1 MSAYLIVDVDD
12 ILEYLE
18 AQTFSPNLLDVALSL
33 RNTAALAAGL
43 PSASDMRAIA
53 VTDWNQYS
61 RPDASGVN
69 VQQVFLQAGYE
80 LFTVSERKFL
90 TDALLTEFFPIDSEA
105 TVDELIFASSQSDFL
120 GIISRLNLK
129 PNVRIRVWADVR
141 PSDDTVIFQPLESI
155 LGVKTKS
162 VALYIDF
169 ENISISLNEQ
179 GYIVDLGVLIDAIK
193 VRTSQYGQV
202 VHMAAY
208 APWGQRGSLPPM
220 LDIHG
225 REISDDV
232 PSRLAVESIDP
243 VFSLPGKNSADLRIA
258 KDVLAESA
266 APNSPEIVII
276 ASGDRDFNDIYN
288 TLRARGKQVVVWGVQ
303 GSTSRVL
310 ENNTSITLEY
320 IDDFAPFRKHKELVG
335 LFDQVDDDEYDHED
349 DFRPSQWSSVV
360 LQYDFMHQAQPKQRI
375 TAERLAQQLTNVSA
389 TANDD
394 RAYEL
399 IEQATNIGILAENE
413 ADGSLRLRHENPI
426 VAQTHLIRDH
436 ILSRVRNTLSVR
448 NWNYVNYGFLLKGI
462 AMDDKL
468 VGHGINPDDNWRSEW
483 IDFLVRENILERELI
498 PHRHN
503 PDDLVPVIRVPD
515 EVIGGDAA
523 SFSEPVNP
531 DVIADMSV
539 RIIVSVE
546 QFTSFR
552 KFIWCPLGSLHKR
565 MRPFDEGTAFQ
576 QAVELLESQGAIDIN
591 EYPNPQS
598 DFMTKGVSLNADADF
613 VIEVLETRNGFIESL
628 LKLYGERKPITYR
641 AIQQET
647 GHGDHMMEL
656 WISIMELE
664 NVLNPVPGQP
674 DLYSLFRTH
683 HTVSIVANDQPREN
697 GMFEE

>member
-1 MSAYLIVDVDD
+1 
-12 ILEYLE
+12 
-18 AQTFSPNLLDVALSL
+18 
-33 RNTAALAAGL
+33 
-43 PSASDMRAIA
+43 
-53 VTDWNQYS
+53 
-61 RPDASGVN
+61 
-69 VQQVFLQAGYE
+69 
-80 LFTVSERKFL
+80 
-90 TDALLTEFFPIDSEA
+90 
-105 TVDELIFASSQSDFL
+105 
-120 GIISRLNLK
+120 
-129 PNVRIRVWADVR
+129 
-141 PSDDTVIFQPLESI
+141 
-155 LGVKTKS
+155 
-162 VALYIDF
+162 
-169 ENISISLNEQ
+169 
-179 GYIVDLGVLIDAIK
+179 
-193 VRTSQYGQV
+193 
-202 VHMAAY
+202 
-208 APWGQRGSLPPM
+208 
-220 LDIHG
+220 
-225 REISDDV
+225 
-232 PSRLAVESIDP
+232 
-243 VFSLPGKNSADLRIA
+243 
-258 KDVLAESA
+258 
-266 APNSPEIVII
+266 
-276 ASGDRDFNDIYN
+276 
-288 TLRARGKQVVVWGVQ
+288 
-303 GSTSRVL
+303 
-310 ENNTSITLEY
+310 
-320 IDDFAPFRKHKELVG
+320 
-335 LFDQVDDDEYDHED
+335 
-349 DFRPSQWSSVV
+349 
-360 LQYDFMHQAQPKQRI
+360 
-375 TAERLAQQLTNVSA
+375 
-389 TANDD
+389 
-394 RAYEL
+394 
-399 IEQATNIGILAENE
+399 
-413 ADGSLRLRHENPI
+413 
-426 VAQTHLIRDH
+426 
-436 ILSRVRNTLSVR
+436 VR

-515 EVIGGDAA
+515 EVIGTDIPPYA
-523 SFSEPVNP
+523 EPINL
-531 DVIADMSV
+531 DIIADMAV

-576 QAVELLESQGAIDIN
+576 QAVEMLESQGAIAIN